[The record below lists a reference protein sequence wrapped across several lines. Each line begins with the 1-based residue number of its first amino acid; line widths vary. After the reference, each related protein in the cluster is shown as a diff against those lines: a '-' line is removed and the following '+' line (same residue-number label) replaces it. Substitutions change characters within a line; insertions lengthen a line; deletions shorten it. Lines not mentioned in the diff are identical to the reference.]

1 MSTSI
6 APGSNQ
12 ESPPVLSRADVI
24 ALLREN
30 LRIEVET
37 NSEYTGGL
45 DGGPLYRD
53 SHVVKLTFDGE
64 TISEAYL

>member
-1 MSTSI
+1 MSTSET
-6 APGSNQ
+6 PERPQ
-12 ESPPVLSRADVI
+12 ESQPALSRADFI
-24 ALLREN
+24 AWLRDS

-53 SHVVKLTFDGE
+53 SHVVKLTLDGE